1 MKKQKNKKEESVLE
15 NIDLQKRINLQKLG
29 LLKDIKISSNI
40 LEINEK

>member
-15 NIDLQKRINLQKLG
+15 NIDPQKWINLQKLG

>member
-40 LEINEK
+40 LKINEK